1 MTLPKENYLLHWQE
15 DNQSVVGEGLSRT
28 ESKAARLWSVDVG
41 FNHQRPMKTTVRA
54 SSKSEAIKF
63 TKNRH
68 PLATT
73 ITVLGKA

>member
-1 MTLPKENYLLHWQE
+1 MALPKENYLLLWQE
-15 DNQSVVGEGLSRT
+15 DTQPVVGEGLSRT

-41 FNHQRPMKTTVRA
+41 FNHQSPMKTTIRA
-54 SSKSEAIKF
+54 TSKAEAIKF